1 MTNSLLIYSFS
12 HFGLIVLLHQF
23 VLSKHENLQVQRLF
37 LLIATS
43 LGIIIP
49 LISWNSIQ
57 SVSVIT
63 EFVVVAN
70 PIKQPLPNA
79 TSSLNWDLI
88 SLIYGL
94 GLTISLAKIVLAYIN
109 ATRLVSTFPIIKKN
123 NWITHRLTVKSIP
136 SFSFWNQI
144 CINPDDENSSEI
156 EIHEMA
162 HVQQW
167 HSLDKLVFDIL
178 KAVFWFNPFIYWLEK
193 QSEITHELLADNSV
207 IQQKGEP
214 KKYAEKLINA
224 VIGNPTPYPV
234 NTFFKAN
241 GLQKRIQYILNN
253 NKHINKTLMKYT
265 PFVTSA
271 VLAIS
276 IFSAACTQQSMNIT
290 EEYDT
295 PAVLENSGYDGLGQ
309 YISATVKYP
318 ESAKKDSIEGRVIL
332 EFIVKKDGSI
342 INPKVVRSSD
352 NADLDEEA
360 LRVVKSMPNMV
371 PAMKNGEP
379 VSTKFVLPITFKLK
393 AKLSKLYGSYDHIKD
408 DFLIAV
414 PVEVSLGSSKELE
427 NGLLFSAGFKF
438 KQEAMIPFQPRLGGC

>member
-1 MTNSLLIYSFS
+1 MTNSLFLYSFS

-49 LISWNSIQ
+49 LISWNSIR

-70 PIKQPLPNA
+70 PIKQSIPNA
-79 TSSLNWDLI
+79 TTTLNWDII

-94 GLTISLAKIVLAYIN
+94 GLAISLIKISLAYIN
-109 ATRLVSTFPIIKKN
+109 AFRLVSSFPIIKKN
-123 NWITHRLTVKSIP
+123 NWITHRMTVKSIP

-144 CINPDDENSSEI
+144 CINPNDENSSEI

-167 HSLDKLVFDIL
+167 HSLDKLVFDLL
-178 KAVFWFNPFIYWLEK
+178 KVVFWFNPFIYWLEK

-214 KKYAEKLINA
+214 KKYAEKLLNA
-224 VIGNPTPYPV
+224 VIGNPTSYPV
-234 NTFFKAN
+234 NSFFKAN

-295 PAVLENSGYDGLGQ
+295 PAVLEIENYNGLGQ
-309 YISATVKYP
+309 YIGTNIKYP
-318 ESAKKDSIEGRVIL
+318 ESARKDSIEGRVL
-332 EFIVKKDGSI
+332 LKFIIKKDGTI
-342 INPKVVRSSD
+342 INPKVVKSSD
-352 NADLDEEA
+352 NAALDEEA
-360 LRVVKSMPNMV
+360 LRVIKSIPIMV
-371 PAMKNGEP
+371 PAKKNGEP
-379 VSTKFVLPITFKLK
+379 VSTEFVLPITFKLK
-393 AKLSKLYGSYDHIKD
+393 GRAPKVLGLNNQKMD
-408 DFLIAV
+408 DFSIIV
-414 PVEVSLGSSKELE
+414 PFEVNFGSSKELE
-427 NGLLFSAGFKF
+427 NGLLFTSGLKL
-438 KQEAMIPFQPRLGGC
+438 ESIIPFQPELAGC